1 MKKFIFYKKHIYY
14 YGYIDEEEKAEV
26 LTLEG
31 YSLRTLEEDEKAGEE
46 EPLFQAADPK
56 KKDAKK
62 GKKGK

>member
-1 MKKFIFYKKHIYY
+1 LKFNIFIY
-14 YGYIDEEEKAEV
+14 IKCLDEEEKAEV

-31 YSLRTLEEDEKAGEE
+31 YSLRTIEEDEKAGEE
-46 EPLFQAADPK
+46 EPLFQAVDPK